1 MQYRVNAVNNSVT
14 PSDMLL
20 LVTTAPPPQKPAM
33 NDTAT
38 TLERLVAKADQ
49 LYSLPA
55 VATEVLQLTK
65 NPQID
70 VRALKDCIENDPAL
84 TGKLLRVVNSSL
96 FGLSR
101 EVSDLNQALALL
113 GSKPLKLL
121 VLGFSLPPGLFTG
134 VEAETLARYWRHTLT
149 RAVAAR
155 EISEVLFEVPG
166 DDAFIAGLLHDL
178 GMLLL
183 IQELREPYVRLLDRV
198 YAGGQDL
205 AALETESMGFDHT
218 TLSARLLAQWGLPES
233 IVDAVAHGT
242 VPGPTDAPPPESPL
256 LQTLHLAELLAR
268 LLADEQPGVL
278 DQLLETGR
286 RYRNFSRE
294 QLKTLVDSLQE
305 KVHQLADILSLQ
317 LPEGTDYR
325 DVLIEAHEQ
334 LAEVAA
340 DAAKDLLRNRS
351 QSVAGMEEDTL
362 LAEIGNLAAALADAF
377 DKPVK
382 PAGGAEAPAA
392 EHVAAATPA
401 ATATRQ
407 IPAAVTQADPGLLGR
422 LATVV
427 AACRQSR
434 RPLSLLVAQ
443 LVDADQLVIDRG
455 PDGFGQLRRLLESA
469 CRDVDHACTMCVPH
483 GEAGFAIVM
492 PDCERRQ
499 AIELGNQLIE
509 AVRRD
514 SVLLPG
520 PELASVGIGVGVAAL
535 SLPPKSFPPDE
546 LVAAAERCLYGSRAS
561 GGGVV
566 KSIEIY

>member
-1 MQYRVNAVNNSVT
+1 
-14 PSDMLL
+14 
-20 LVTTAPPPQKPAM
+20 M

-38 TLERLVAKADQ
+38 TSVTPSHVERLVAKADK

-55 VATEVLQLTK
+55 VAMEVLQLTK
-65 NPQID
+65 NPQVD

-134 VEAETLARYWRHTLT
+134 VEAETLGRYWRHTLT

-155 EISEVLFEVPG
+155 EISEVLFKIPG

-198 YAGGQDL
+198 YADGQDL

-218 TLSARLLAQWGLPES
+218 MLSARLLTQWGLPKS

-242 VPGPTDAPPPESPL
+242 VPGSTATPPPESPL
-256 LQTLHLAELLAR
+256 LQTVHLAELLAR
-268 LLADEQPGVL
+268 LLADGHPSVL
-278 DQLLETGR
+278 GQLLETGR
-286 RYRNFSRE
+286 RYRNLSAE
-294 QLKTLVDSLQE
+294 QLKALVDSLQE

-325 DVLIEAHEQ
+325 DVLVEAHEQ

-351 QSVAGMEEDTL
+351 HSVAGMEEDTL
-362 LAEIGNLAAALADAF
+362 LAEIGNLAAALSDAL

-382 PAGGAEAPAA
+382 RAGSAETPTADR
-392 EHVAAATPA
+392 VATATP
-401 ATATRQ
+401 ATATR
-407 IPAAVTQADPGLLGR
+407 PTAAAATQVDPGLLGR
-422 LATVV
+422 LATVA

-443 LVDADQLVIDRG
+443 LVDADQLVMDRG
-455 PDGFGQLRRLLESA
+455 LDGFGRLLGLLESV

-483 GEAGFAIVM
+483 GEAGFAIVL

-499 AIELGNQLIE
+499 AIELGNRLIE
-509 AVRRD
+509 DVRRE
-514 SVLLPG
+514 SALLPG
-520 PELASVGIGVGVAAL
+520 SELASVGIAVGVAAL

-546 LVAAAERCLYGSRAS
+546 LVAAADRCLYGSRAS

-566 KSIEIY
+566 KSIEIC